1 LPTILV
7 VEDDVPLRTAL
18 IAALVS
24 QGYEAK
30 EAGDVPTALEQIQ
43 SDSVDVVL
51 SDIGLPGNGYNLLAR
66 VRAMRPATPVIL
78 MTGIEEDDDGR
89 RARENGAFAY
99 LVKPIRLSV
108 LKSMIADA
116 CRR

>member
-7 VEDDVPLRTAL
+7 VEDDVPLRAAL

-24 QGYEAK
+24 QGYHAR
-30 EAGDVPTALEQIQ
+30 EAGDVRSALEQVQ
-43 SDSVDVVL
+43 ADGVDVVL
-51 SDIGLPGNGYNLLAR
+51 SDIGMPGNGYNLLAR
-66 VRAMRPATPVIL
+66 VRAMKPETPVIL

-89 RARENGAFAY
+89 HAREAGAFAY

-108 LKSMIADA
+108 LKSTLDEA